1 MDVMLDRHG
10 RLVALGYPDA
20 EYVTLVER
28 REDFNDLLHTLPQSI
43 RSEAIRSLLQVV
55 CEMNAKRVWT
65 DGDFSL
71 ANLIAT
77 LSAQSA
83 GLG

>member
-10 RLVALGYPDA
+10 RLCACGYPST
-20 EYVTLVER
+20 EHVIIVER
-28 REDFNDLLHTLPQSI
+28 CEDFNDLVHSLPQSI
-43 RSEAIRSLLQVV
+43 RSEGMRSLLQVV
-55 CEMNAKRVWT
+55 CEMNAKRVWA

-83 GLG
+83 GLA